1 MENQNGESYVYLLE
15 VSDEANDI
23 YKVVKTFVKLG
34 KTSDN
39 KIEILEGLKA
49 GDKIVEE
56 GIRLVKDQQLVKNI

>member
-1 MENQNGESYVYLLE
+1 MANLLE
-15 VSDEANDI
+15 IKKLAN
-23 YKVVKTFVKLG
+23 
-34 KTSDN
+34 DN

>member
-1 MENQNGESYVYLLE
+1 LLK
-15 VSDEANDI
+15 VSDEGNDI

-39 KIEILEGLKA
+39 KIEILEGLEA